1 MEKYTGI
8 FKKKEYWIGVVA
20 GVILA
25 STIGYFMK
33 KKNK

>member
-33 KKNK
+33 KK